1 MYIKRL
7 CKRFLTLLQR
17 IPAEIYIFLASFIY
31 RLPDLGYDF
40 INNDA
45 FHWKERGYAFG
56 SALTSLDFAGTAVT
70 YHPGVPLLWCQFIA
84 IKIYSSLLK
93 LGYYTYVDPQTE
105 FLVNNQI
112 QMLVVVFLTSVLLAI
127 AYRQLKKII
136 GVKLALLT
144 ILLVVLEPFYLALSR
159 ALHTDAMI
167 SLFMFISVLYF
178 YNYIFSNGKKLI
190 VSNGVFAGIF
200 AGLAFLTKS
209 SALFLFPF
217 FTLIAGI
224 YFLRTKNRSIIYKAL
239 TVFAFSIVTF
249 FVFWPAMWVQPIES
263 LRLYLFEGVQGIAIE
278 EGHEHIWFG
287 RVTSDPGPAF
297 YPIVLAGRY

>member
-105 FLVNNQI
+105 FLGNNQI

-178 YNYIFSNGKKLI
+178 YNYIFN
-190 VSNGVFAGIF
+190 
-200 AGLAFLTKS
+200 
-209 SALFLFPF
+209 
-217 FTLIAGI
+217 
-224 YFLRTKNRSIIYKAL
+224 
-239 TVFAFSIVTF
+239 
-249 FVFWPAMWVQPIES
+249 
-263 LRLYLFEGVQGIAIE
+263 
-278 EGHEHIWFG
+278 WF
-287 RVTSDPGPAF
+287 
-297 YPIVLAGRY
+297 